1 LFAGNLQER
10 NDMDLE
16 KLGSRAKSTLLIV
29 SFMGLLLTA
38 VVVILTLLVV
48 SHAMHP
54 AGSGGP
60 GATVTGEE
68 WITGLS
74 MATGPIV
81 LVAVGLLIACVPWVV
96 LPLTN
101 LVFRRAIDSRYRSE
115 QLLGNL
121 ESQRQTLEGIREAAS
136 LSDAAKQV
144 AFRAKDLQ
152 ALRAAIREDM
162 DKGDFESATML
173 ANEMELRFGYGQEAD
188 KFRDQINT
196 TSKAAIER
204 RIRETAE
211 NVDGLLQK
219 FEWRAALRE
228 SGRLKKQFPDNPE
241 VAAIADKI
249 ETARDAH
256 KRELLKNWKD
266 AVAKDDVDT
275 SVGLLKQLDQYLTPS
290 EAEAYKEA
298 ARDVFRKRL
307 QQLGVQFALHVH
319 DKNWA
324 EALRIGRTITDEF
337 PNTRMAAEVR
347 ERMAILQ
354 GKAQQPLGV

>member
-1 LFAGNLQER
+1 MA
-10 NDMDLE
+10 MDLE

-29 SFMGLLLTA
+29 SFIGLLLTA
-38 VVVILTLLVV
+38 GGVILTLMIV
-48 SHAMHP
+48 SHAMHVP
-54 AGSGGP
+54 VVGAGA
-60 GATVTGEE
+60 GATMTGDE

-81 LVAVGLLIACVPWVV
+81 LASIGLLIACVPWVV

-101 LVFRRAIDSRYRSE
+101 LVFHRAMDSRYRSE

-121 ESQRQTLEGIREAAS
+121 EAQRQLLEGIRETAS

-144 AFRAKDLQ
+144 AYRAKDLQ

-162 DKGDFESATML
+162 DKGDFEAATML
-173 ANEMELRFGYGQEAD
+173 ANEMERRFGYAQEAD

-196 TSKAAIER
+196 TSRAAIER

-211 NVDGLLQK
+211 NVDSFLK
-219 FEWRAALRE
+219 RFEWRAAQRE
-228 SGRLKKQFPDNPE
+228 SDRLKRQFPDHPE
-241 VAAIADKI
+241 VATIAEKI

-319 DKNWA
+319 DKNWG

>member
-1 LFAGNLQER
+1 
-10 NDMDLE
+10 MDLE
-16 KLGSRAKSTLLIV
+16 KLGSRAKSTLLII
-29 SFMGLLLTA
+29 SFLGLLMTA
-38 VVVILTLLVV
+38 AGIILTVMMV
-48 SHAMHP
+48 SHAMR
-54 AGSGGP
+54 AAD
-60 GATVTGEE
+60 GATTTAAVTGDE
-68 WITGLS
+68 WISGLS

-81 LVAVGLLIACVPWVV
+81 LASIGMLIASIPWVI

-121 ESQRQTLEGIREAAS
+121 ESQRQLLEGIRETAS

-144 AFRAKDLQ
+144 AYRAKDLA
-152 ALRAAIREDM
+152 ALRAAIREEM
-162 DKGDFESATML
+162 EKGDFEAATVL
-173 ANEMELRFGYGQEAD
+173 ANEMEDRFGYAQEAD

-196 TSKAAIER
+196 TSRAAIER
-204 RIRETAE
+204 RIRETEE
-211 NVDGLLQK
+211 NVDTLIKK
-219 FEWRAALRE
+219 FEWRAAQRE
-228 SGRLKKQFPDNPE
+228 SDRLKRQFPDNPE
-241 VAAIADKI
+241 VAKLAERID
-249 ETARDAH
+249 TARDAH

-290 EAEAYKEA
+290 EAEAYKES

-319 DKNWA
+319 DKNWG

>member
-1 LFAGNLQER
+1 
-10 NDMDLE
+10 MDLE

-29 SFMGLLLTA
+29 SFIGLLMTA
-38 VVVILTLLVV
+38 CGVILTLLVM

-54 AGSGGP
+54 PAAGG
-60 GATVTGEE
+60 TVGVDE
-68 WITGLS
+68 WLTGLS
-74 MATGPIV
+74 MATGP
-81 LVAVGLLIACVPWVV
+81 LVIASVGMLIACVPWVV

-101 LVFRRAIDSRYRSE
+101 LVFRRAMDSRYRSE

-121 ESQRQTLEGIREAAS
+121 EAQRQLMEGIRETAS

-144 AFRAKDLQ
+144 AYRAKDLQ
-152 ALRAAIREDM
+152 ALRTAIREDM
-162 DKGDFESATML
+162 DKGDFEAAMML
-173 ANEMELRFGYGQEAD
+173 ANEMERRFGYGQEAD

-196 TSKAAIER
+196 TMRAAIER

-211 NVDGLLQK
+211 NVDNLLKK
-219 FEWRAALRE
+219 FEWRAAQRE
-228 SGRLKKQFPDNPE
+228 SDRLKRQFPDNPE
-241 VAAIADKI
+241 VAAIAEKI
-249 ETARDAH
+249 ETARDSH

-319 DKNWA
+319 DKNWG

-347 ERMAILQ
+347 ERLAILQ